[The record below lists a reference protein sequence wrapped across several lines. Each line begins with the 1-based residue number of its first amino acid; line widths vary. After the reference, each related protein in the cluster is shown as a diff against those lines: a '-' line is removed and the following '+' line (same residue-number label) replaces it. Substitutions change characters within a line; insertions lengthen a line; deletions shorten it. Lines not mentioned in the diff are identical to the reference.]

1 MSHVTA
7 TIEQKRDRLL
17 EVLAGYGR
25 VAVAFSAGVDSTV
38 VARAAHLPWRPLLMA
53 PSGGQPARGRRGV
66 GG

>member
-38 VARAAHLPWRPLLMA
+38 VARAAHLACGIDHDDIEESREP
-53 PSGGQPARGRRGV
+53 
-66 GG
+66 